1 MIKKVK
7 LFIVD
12 EKPYLVSL
20 DKLEVGDKAVVTVGG
35 KYPSIVECGNEQIID
50 LITNSKLTLTQP
62 FKIYMGPEKVNLT
75 KEQIEK
81 LTEDESDGVL
91 EVVEENGTITFN
103 V

>member
-50 LITNSKLTLTQP
+50 LITNSKLT
-62 FKIYMGPEKVNLT
+62 

-91 EVVEENGTITFN
+91 EVVEENGIITYN
-103 V
+103 L